1 MFAKVIKLILMMVE
15 LDDNNNIK
23 IEDGCYEGDDKRDDC
38 DCYDTNCSITTM
50 IVIMNVELW

>member
-23 IEDGCYEGDDKRDDC
+23 IQDDCYELMIKE
-38 DCYDTNCSITTM
+38 I
-50 IVIMNVELW
+50 IVIVMTLIVVLRQ

>member
-23 IEDGCYEGDDKRDDC
+23 IEDGCYEVMIKE
-38 DCYDTNCSITTM
+38 M
-50 IVIMNVELW
+50 IVIVMTLIVILRQ